1 MKYFSFFKYI
11 YILLALFTF
20 SGSSFGVEV
29 RFDAIYG
36 YDLNANSLAV
46 EQNGVGQERYAY
58 DEVRNFIHYG
68 IQRPSSV
75 LNQVNIEYESDYRLY
90 YGTTNLCYRCINYS
104 VENLQEKTLDG
115 SFFASIGFGN
125 ASKGVDPSTIRFTQS
140 SVGNTINTPNGKRP
154 LRKLVKD
161 LSGGRTSADDLP
173 PIRVFDNNGALTTL
187 DNRRLKA
194 FQVAGKPIN
203 TVPATAKEIA
213 NDAFKFSSKNGGTS
227 VKVRGGG
234 L

>member
-125 ASKGVDPSTIRFTQS
+125 ASKGGGTETVQRWMSQAELKATKETGLIR
-140 SVGNTINTPNGKRP
+140 
-154 LRKLVKD
+154 
-161 LSGGRTSADDLP
+161 GGRDGTHFVTDSANSNAKRARQRSALP
-173 PIRVFDNNGALTTL
+173 QTPEVKVTL
-187 DNRRLKA
+187 E
-194 FQVAGKPIN
+194 
-203 TVPATAKEIA
+203 VPAG
-213 NDAFKFSSKNGGTS
+213 KFSSPSRVEPAFNMP
-227 VKVRGGG
+227 GGG
-234 L
+234 MERTATGKIKATVKKVK